1 MAHAF
6 STSHPE
12 QQTLK
17 SCAVGWQAKQRL
29 IVRVFSHLVKLA
41 AAVSN
46 TLHIKLYDQM
56 DQSISEVYIIH
67 RPGKV
72 ILCETL
78 SGCENALS
86 ADCQLVHGT

>member
-1 MAHAF
+1 MAHTL
-6 STSHPE
+6 STSQQ

-29 IVRVFSHLVKLA
+29 IVRVFSHLVQLG
-41 AAVSN
+41 AAVCN

-56 DQSISEVYIIH
+56 DQSISLVYIIH

-72 ILCETL
+72 VLCETL
-78 SGCENALS
+78 SGSENALS
-86 ADCQLVHGT
+86 TDCKLVNGT